1 MQMQDEPDAGG
12 VDGWNVAPVDTEGP
26 PRPYGDWSDDDARNI
41 RASNAAFSQLLFAD
55 NLSGQTPRRPATMK
69 QAGA

>member
-41 RASNAAFSQLLFAD
+41 RASNAAFSQLLAD

>member
-55 NLSGQTPRRPATMK
+55 NLSGQTVTF
-69 QAGA
+69 